1 MDERL
6 DKMQNGS
13 WWQHTDS
20 KNMFCRV
27 SREAFDK
34 SAKMAMHSTDKSQE
48 RIGSYSATLNQVKY
62 RQRKQLPPPGALG
75 HLVVSSFSPLPQL
88 LEQELM
94 SDETPGTSIQSE
106 STRMRILSPA
116 FNGSASKQSRTSSK
130 TPETLAP
137 SIFSTKSRPNQTNSA
152 PSDCANSYWEPVT
165 ELVIPNQ
172 RVASE
177 TDKSLVGRSQPKK
190 RLLED
195 PSKCRHSAPIIKP
208 VSEDHEASK
217 TLPLSCSPT
226 VASSL
231 MSADEIETLK
241 KQAIGEAKFF
251 GVLSSKDVLKLS
263 QVDHSNYF
271 IRVSLADMPQELHS
285 LDERC
290 EYLYKTLR
298 SLSSGRRDLLERI
311 NIYLCSPR
319 LAQFSCESLLKQEEA
334 ISELNVSI
342 DDWIAKCQR
351 AENRRIRVRE
361 KLLEHVA
368 AALMLEPRI

>member
-1 MDERL
+1 
-6 DKMQNGS
+6 
-13 WWQHTDS
+13 
-20 KNMFCRV
+20 
-27 SREAFDK
+27 
-34 SAKMAMHSTDKSQE
+34 
-48 RIGSYSATLNQVKY
+48 
-62 RQRKQLPPPGALG
+62 
-75 HLVVSSFSPLPQL
+75 
-88 LEQELM
+88 
-94 SDETPGTSIQSE
+94 
-106 STRMRILSPA
+106 
-116 FNGSASKQSRTSSK
+116 
-130 TPETLAP
+130 
-137 SIFSTKSRPNQTNSA
+137 
-152 PSDCANSYWEPVT
+152 
-165 ELVIPNQ
+165 
-172 RVASE
+172 
-177 TDKSLVGRSQPKK
+177 
-190 RLLED
+190 
-195 PSKCRHSAPIIKP
+195 
-208 VSEDHEASK
+208 
-217 TLPLSCSPT
+217 
-226 VASSL
+226 

-319 LAQFSCESLLKQEEA
+319 LAQFSCESLLRQEEA